1 LNLYDTDQRFKSNSL
16 FDGLTGSITDDRQYS
31 LIKTTLTRFYPL
43 IKIGL
48 SSFGSFANLLF
59 VFTIVSDLSL
69 FVALS
74 ISLIIAPCVGFYG
87 YVHIRNYIKETEQ
100 KHRTWC

>member
-1 LNLYDTDQRFKSNSL
+1 MNLYDTDQRFKSNSL

-69 FVALS
+69 FVDLPIA
-74 ISLIIAPCVGFYG
+74 LIIAPCVGFYARS
-87 YVHIRNYIKETEQ
+87 YSKLYKRN
-100 KHRTWC
+100 RTKA